1 MGVTE
6 ASHEDDAD
14 TVSDLAGR
22 FASGQVRALARAISL
37 VERDDPRADELLETL
52 SRSREGAVRSV
63 GCTGAPGAGK
73 STLVEAM
80 IHVARSRD
88 ATVGVLAIDP
98 SSPFSGGALLGDRL
112 RMDAHLLDNGV
123 FVRSMASRGQLG
135 GLSPRAREA
144 AWLLGAFGFDEVI
157 VETVG
162 TGQSELEIPTLV
174 DTTIVVL
181 TPGMGDDV
189 QVDKAGINEIA
200 DVFVV
205 NKADLPGAERLQ
217 QDLRAMLNIGTR
229 TSWTPPVVATVAT
242 HPDERI
248 DALWHA
254 IDAHRA
260 YLQTDAG
267 GRATRAQRL
276 REAAAAIV
284 GSRARIWA
292 LAQLNDSRVAAFE
305 HDCTPRALARQ
316 LWARLAGSGTASSK
330 TDIPRAK

>member
-1 MGVTE
+1 L
-6 ASHEDDAD
+6 
-14 TVSDLAGR
+14 VSDLAAR
-22 FASGQVRALARAISL
+22 FAAGQVGALARAISL
-37 VERDDPRADELLETL
+37 VERDDPRADALFEAL
-52 SRSREGAVRSV
+52 SRSGASAVPSV
-63 GCTGAPGAGK
+63 GFTGAPGAGK
-73 STLVEAM
+73 STLVDAV
-80 IHVARSRD
+80 IRVARSRD
-88 ATVGVLAIDP
+88 ATVGVLAVDP

-112 RMDAHLLDNGV
+112 RMDTHLLDTGV

-174 DTTIVVL
+174 DTTLVVL

-189 QVDKAGINEIA
+189 QLEKAGIMEIA

-217 QDLRAMLNIGTR
+217 RDLRTMLNVGVR
-229 TSWTPPVVATVAT
+229 TSWTPPIVATVAT

-248 DALWHA
+248 DAVWHA
-254 IDAHRA
+254 IDGHRA
-260 YLQTDAG
+260 YLHADPA

-284 GSRARIWA
+284 GARARAWA
-292 LAQLNDSRVAAFE
+292 LAQLDEGHLAAAE
-305 HDCTPRALARQ
+305 HQRTPAAVGRR
-316 LWARLAGSGTASSK
+316 LWAQLAGGGTESSP
-330 TDIPRAK
+330 TEAPREQ